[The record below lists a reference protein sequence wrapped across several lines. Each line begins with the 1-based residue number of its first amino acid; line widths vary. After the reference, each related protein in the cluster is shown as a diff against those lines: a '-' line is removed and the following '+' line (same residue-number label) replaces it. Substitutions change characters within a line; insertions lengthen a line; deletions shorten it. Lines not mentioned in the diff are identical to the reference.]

1 MIDGVQPRSRWLS
14 VLTATAFIVA
24 LGSFLDR
31 VFWWTH
37 KQFADCAVQIGNVPQ
52 PRYCRAFDELDWMIW
67 YGPLV
72 SLAVSAVV
80 LVLRRQRWH
89 SSPFTPVVLFWLSV
103 LMSIR
108 TAFVMLVRFA
118 MSDIH

>member
-1 MIDGVQPRSRWLS
+1 MTESVQSRSRWLS
-14 VLTATAFIVA
+14 VLTAVAFIVA

-37 KQFADCAVQIGNVPQ
+37 KQFAECAAQIGNLPQ
-52 PRYCRAFDELDWMIW
+52 PPYCRSFDQLDWIIW

-72 SLAVSAVV
+72 SLAISA
-80 LVLRRQRWH
+80 LVLLLRGQRWH

-108 TAFVMLVRFA
+108 TVFVMLVRFA